1 MAFIDKIN
9 PDLPE
14 GRLLIRNGE
23 FILKYPDAEVSKVP
37 LDKKWE
43 KLLKYIKDKGYSDS
57 VVDMMICAYGQF
69 SDNAYLY
76 GQRICMIYEFYRIDN
91 SGDDLSGH
99 RTLSPHSNQER
110 ILFRNQVLVGICPCR
125 RTFHSCQPSGGE
137 RNPEP
142 CPRRNRLLL
151 LLEYPGTFRTEGAR
165 QKGMVPKESQK
176 EGLRIRYPIRFAI
189 GENSSRRM
197 GHTTRYGLPCRRTA
211 S

>member
-1 MAFIDKIN
+1 MTGSGELDGRSVRSNSFTDK
-9 PDLPE
+9 L
-14 GRLLIRNGE
+14 E
-23 FILKYPDAEVSKVP
+23 F
-37 LDKKWE
+37 
-43 KLLKYIKDKGYSDS
+43 
-57 VVDMMICAYGQF
+57 
-69 SDNAYLY
+69 LY
-76 GQRICMIYEFYRIDN
+76 GRRICMIYEFYWIDN

-99 RTLSPHSNQER
+99 RALSPHSNQER

-151 LLEYPGTFRTEGAR
+151 LLEYPGAFRTEGAR

-189 GENSSRRM
+189 ARTRRSSNRLSPSKPYLRK
-197 GHTTRYGLPCRRTA
+197 LL
-211 S
+211 